1 MAPDDNEFRLE
12 RDNRLVSQF
21 VQRVIDCRRD
31 YYEWI
36 QEEVKESLTQI
47 WCIEATSTGEVKR
60 QAGRIAER
68 LKSINKHELVEITEN
83 IKRRCDEIREGA
95 WDDRNPMDAYH
106 YLEEGLSYYK
116 NIVQELIQLRR
127 TLAGLVDENPG

>member
-1 MAPDDNEFRLE
+1 MAPDDNGFRLE

-36 QEEVKESLTQI
+36 QEEVNESLTRI
-47 WCIEATSTGEVKR
+47 WCIEAASSGAIKR
-60 QAGRIAER
+60 QAQRVDDR
-68 LKSINKHELVEITEN
+68 LQSINSQELVEITNN
-83 IKRRCDEIREGA
+83 IKRRCDEIMDGA
-95 WDDRNPMDAYH
+95 WDDRNPMDAYQ

-116 NIVQELIQLRR
+116 NIVRELIQLRK
-127 TLAGLVDENPG
+127 TLDGFVDEDSG